1 MSNNKEIY
9 YCYSELTIIKIIVYA
24 YDKFDIDELKR
35 FNKYG
40 QLKENNI
47 SKVIRE
53 FLPILGHK
61 VILNLIDKSNNR
73 KEFIKELTEIIERDK
88 KMKVRK

>member
-1 MSNNKEIY
+1 MTNNKEIY
-9 YCYSELTIIKIIVYA
+9 YCYPELTIIKIIDYA

-35 FNKYG
+35 YNKYG

-53 FLPILGHK
+53 FLPILGHEAIIK
-61 VILNLIDKSNNR
+61 LIDKSNNR
-73 KEFIKELTEIIERDK
+73 KEFIKELDALIKEK
-88 KMKVRK
+88 WNVK

>member
-9 YCYSELTIIKIIVYA
+9 YCYSELTIIKIISYA

-35 FNKYG
+35 YNKYG

-53 FLPILGHK
+53 FLPILGHN
-61 VILNLIDKSNNR
+61 VILKLIDKSNNR
-73 KEFIKELTEIIERDK
+73 KEFIKELAEVIKEK
-88 KMKVRK
+88 

>member
-1 MSNNKEIY
+1 MTNKEEIY
-9 YCYSELTIIKIIVYA
+9 HCYPELTIIKIIDYA
-24 YDKFDIDELKR
+24 YDKFGIDELKR

-61 VILNLIDKSNNR
+61 TIFKLIDKSNNR

>member
-1 MSNNKEIY
+1 MSNNKVIY
-9 YCYSELTIIKIIVYA
+9 YCYSESTIIKIIVYA

-61 VILNLIDKSNNR
+61 VILNLIDNSNNR
-73 KEFIKELTEIIERDK
+73 KEFIKELTEFIERDK

>member
-24 YDKFDIDELKR
+24 YDKFDIEELKR

-61 VILNLIDKSNNR
+61 VILKLIDKSNNR

-88 KMKVRK
+88 KMKRS